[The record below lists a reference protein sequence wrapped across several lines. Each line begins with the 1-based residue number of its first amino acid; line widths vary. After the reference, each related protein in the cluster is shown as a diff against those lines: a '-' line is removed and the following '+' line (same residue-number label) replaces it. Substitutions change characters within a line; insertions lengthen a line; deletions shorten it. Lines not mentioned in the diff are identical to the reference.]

1 MNFSCAWLV
10 ALGLIGAPAVA
21 LADDQPGVGDAP
33 WLFKAKVYGWLP
45 EAPAAITVNQ
55 QEVANLPESLDTI
68 IDDMTVAFMGEFEL
82 HKGPLRFFISP
93 VYFDGEDD
101 SHFTGLAGE
110 RRQVTI
116 KEDIWLI
123 DYGVG
128 WEFGPW
134 QLGEGG
140 EYPTLRV
147 APFVG
152 ARFFRDEFELDVDPG
167 LFDEGLRVRTTV
179 EFNTPFVGLGAY
191 LKFSERW
198 SFEVEG
204 DYGVADASEVDETY
218 QVSGILGYHFRIRE
232 RSAQWFAGYRYL
244 ELDLENDPIAIDL
257 EVKGPVLG
265 FGMEF

>member
-10 ALGLIGAPAVA
+10 ALGLIGAPVFA

-82 HKGPLRFFISP
+82 HKGPLSFFVSA

-134 QLGEGG
+134 KLGEGG
-140 EYPTLRV
+140 
-147 APFVG
+147 
-152 ARFFRDEFELDVDPG
+152 
-167 LFDEGLRVRTTV
+167 
-179 EFNTPFVGLGAY
+179 
-191 LKFSERW
+191 
-198 SFEVEG
+198 
-204 DYGVADASEVDETY
+204 
-218 QVSGILGYHFRIRE
+218 
-232 RSAQWFAGYRYL
+232 
-244 ELDLENDPIAIDL
+244 
-257 EVKGPVLG
+257 
-265 FGMEF
+265 